1 MGPHGSVVS
10 LQGIAESTGDAEAS
24 MPHHL
29 ESGTIAP
36 FIDEPAFDAVE
47 IDAVGTAAMGLVGG
61 FAVESNAAGEP
72 SQLAFC

>member
-10 LQGIAESTGDAEAS
+10 LQGIAESIGEAEAS
-24 MPHHL
+24 MPHYL

-36 FIDEPAFDAVE
+36 PVAEPAFGTVE
-47 IDAVGTAAMGLVGG
+47 IDAGGVAAIGWVGG
-61 FAVESNAAGEP
+61 FALESDAADEP

>member
-10 LQGIAESTGDAEAS
+10 LQGIADSIAEAAAS

-36 FIDEPAFDAVE
+36 PIDEPAFGPVE
-47 IDAVGTAAMGLVGG
+47 VGADGVAATGLVG
-61 FAVESNAAGEP
+61 AVESAAGEP
-72 SQLAFC
+72 SQVAFC

>member
-10 LQGIAESTGDAEAS
+10 LQGIAASTGEAEAS

-36 FIDEPAFDAVE
+36 PVDDATFGTVE
-47 IDAVGTAAMGLVGG
+47 VAAGGVAAIGWVGG
-61 FAVESNAAGEP
+61 FALESNATGEP